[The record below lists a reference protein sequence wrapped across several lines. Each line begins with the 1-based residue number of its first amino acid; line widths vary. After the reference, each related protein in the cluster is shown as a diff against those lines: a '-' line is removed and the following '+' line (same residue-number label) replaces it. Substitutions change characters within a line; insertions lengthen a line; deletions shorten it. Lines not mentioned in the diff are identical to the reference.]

1 MFFQRSPVVRR
12 AVTAGGGMAAVLA
25 LAGAVLAP
33 TAQAGTI
40 RPTVHCVLPAGQG
53 DPSGP
58 QDVTVELSPATVAPG
73 GKVHARITLGPGP
86 AVSPMKLDQVPSTPS
101 IDLVMSGGA
110 TGKVT
115 VQGPT
120 VPVDVP
126 MQPAPI
132 VIPPYEGD
140 FFVPATA
147 SGPVEFTPVKMN
159 TATVVFGGNYNT
171 PCDVVS
177 GGGVVAAVTVQGGGG
192 AEATVSAPSGPVKP
206 STSVPLSGTG
216 WTPRATATASL
227 CDAGGGGCD
236 ATKLTGGPLVID
248 AAGTLSGSVTLANS
262 WTVADGS
269 YSVQV
274 SDGTKQAKTPLEVK
288 AYVPAGPYQL
298 TASPDHAPVG
308 SVITVSGRNYH
319 QDQQLNVVAL
329 DAAGNTLDDTAV
341 YPNTTTDGTFT
352 TEFTISDPAI
362 AFLHTDEGGLEGTDT
377 KVPFTVTTGGGP
389 GEGGTG
395 TQKFTFS
402 VTPGPLSMSQAGAE
416 VHFGSIQAD
425 GTSHDVHGTLNPIEV
440 SDARGGTAGWSLTGT
455 LGDFTAAGGG
465 TAVIPAAAVSWT
477 PSCSA
482 HADAVGTPS
491 AGAPGALGATPAGL
505 CELRSGSGQP
515 VGGVFDASAGLN
527 LHTPAVVPGGNYAAT
542 LTLSLS

>member
-1 MFFQRSPVVRR
+1 MFFQRSPVARR
-12 AVTAGGGMAAVLA
+12 SVMVGGGLTAALA

-33 TAQAGTI
+33 VAQAGTI

-73 GKVHARITLGPGP
+73 GKVHAKITLGPGP
-86 AVSPMKLDQVPSTPS
+86 AVSPMKLDDVPSTPS

-140 FFVPATA
+140 FFVPASA
-147 SGPVEFTPVKMN
+147 SGPIQFTPVKMN

-177 GGGVVAAVTVQGGGG
+177 GGGVVGTVTAQGGGG
-192 AEATVSAPSGPVKP
+192 AEATVSAPTGPVKP
-206 STSVPLSGTG
+206 STSVPLAGGG
-216 WTPRATATASL
+216 WTAGAAATASL
-227 CDAGGGGCD
+227 CDAGGAGCD
-236 ATKLTGGPLVID
+236 ATKLTASSLVID
-248 AAGTLSGSVTLANS
+248 ASGALIGSVTLANS

-274 SDGTKQAKTPLEVK
+274 SDGTKQAKAPLEVK
-288 AYVPAGPYQL
+288 AYVPAGPYEL
-298 TASPDHAPVG
+298 TASPNRAAVG
-308 SVITVSGRNYH
+308 TVITVSGKNYH

-341 YPNTTTDGTFT
+341 YPNTTTDGTFS

-362 AFLHTDEGGLEGTDT
+362 AFIHTDEGGLEGTET
-377 KVPFTVTTGGGP
+377 KVPFTVTTGGG
-389 GEGGTG
+389 GTG
-395 TQKFTFS
+395 TQKFTVS
-402 VTPGPLSMSQAGAE
+402 VTPGPLSMSQSGAE
-416 VHFGSIQAD
+416 VNFGTVQLD
-425 GTSHDVHGTLNPIEV
+425 GTSHDVPGTLNPIQV
-440 SDARGGTAGWSLTGT
+440 SDARGSAAGWSLTGT
-455 LGDFTAAGGG
+455 LSDFTAAGGAAG
-465 TAVIPAAAVSWT
+465 VIPAGAVSWT

-482 HADAVGTPS
+482 HADAVGTPN

-505 CELRSGSGQP
+505 CELPSGGGQV

-527 LHTPAVVPGGNYAAT
+527 LHTPAVIPGGNYAAT

>member
-1 MFFQRSPVVRR
+1 MT
-12 AVTAGGGMAAVLA
+12 TALA

-33 TAQAGTI
+33 AAQAGTI

-58 QDVTVELSPATVAPG
+58 QDVTVELSPASVAPG
-73 GKVHARITLGPGP
+73 GKVHAKVTLGPGP
-86 AVSPMKLDQVPSTPS
+86 AVSPMKLDDVPSTPS

-120 VPVDVP
+120 VLVDVP
-126 MQPAPI
+126 AQPAPI

-140 FFVPATA
+140 FFVPANA
-147 SGPVEFTPVKMN
+147 SGPIQFSPVRMN

-177 GGGVVAAVTVQGGGG
+177 GGGVVATVTAQGGGG
-192 AEATVSAPSGPVKP
+192 SAATVSAPSGPAGP
-206 STSVPLSGTG
+206 STSVPLSGGG
-216 WTPRATATASL
+216 WTPSASPTATL

-236 ATKLTGGPLVID
+236 ATKVTGGSLKID
-248 AAGTLSGSVTLANS
+248 AAGALSGAITLANS

-298 TASPDHAPVG
+298 TASPDRAAVG
-308 SVITVSGRNYH
+308 AVITVSGKNYH

-329 DAAGNTLDDTAV
+329 DSAGNTLDDTAV
-341 YPNTTTDGTFT
+341 YPNTTTDGTFS

-362 AFLHTDEGGLEGTDT
+362 AFIHTDEGGVEGTDT
-377 KVPFTVTTGGGP
+377 KIPFTVTTGGGP

-402 VTPGPLSMSQAGAE
+402 VTPGPLSMGQSGAE
-416 VHFGSIQAD
+416 VNFGTIQLD
-425 GTSHDVHGTLNPIEV
+425 GSSHDVAGTLNPVQV

-455 LGDFTAAGGG
+455 LSDFTAAGGG
-465 TAVIPAAAVSWT
+465 TAVIPAGAVSWT

-482 HADAVGTPS
+482 HADAIGTPS
-491 AGAPGALGATPAGL
+491 EGAPGALGATPAGL
-505 CELRSGSGQP
+505 CELPSGGGQV

-527 LHTPAVVPGGNYAAT
+527 LHTPAVIPGGNYAAT

>member
-1 MFFQRSPVVRR
+1 MFFQRSPVARR
-12 AVTAGGGMAAVLA
+12 SALLAGGVTTALA

-40 RPTVHCVLPAGQG
+40 HPTVHCVLPAGQG
-53 DPSGP
+53 EPSGP
-58 QDVTVELSPATVAPG
+58 QDITVDLTPATVQPG
-73 GKVHARITLGPGP
+73 GKVHAKVTLGPGP
-86 AVSPMKLDQVPSTPS
+86 ATSPFKLDDVPSTPS

-126 MQPAPI
+126 AAPAPI

-140 FFVPATA
+140 FFVPANA
-147 SGPVEFTPVKMN
+147 SGPIQFTPVKMN

-171 PCDVVS
+171 PCEVVS
-177 GGGVVAAVTVQGGGG
+177 GGGVVATVTAQGGGG
-192 AEATVSAPSGPVKP
+192 AEATVSVPAGPVKP
-206 STSVPLSGTG
+206 STSVTLSGAG
-216 WTPRATATASL
+216 WTPGATATPTL

-236 ATKLTGGPLVID
+236 ATKLVGGSLSID
-248 AAGTLSGSVTLANS
+248 AAGALGGSITLADS
-262 WTVADGS
+262 WTVPDGS

-274 SDGTKQAKTPLEVK
+274 SDGTKQAKAPLQVK
-288 AYVPAGPYQL
+288 AYVPAGPYEL
-298 TASPDHAPVG
+298 RAYPDRAAVG
-308 SVITVSGRNYH
+308 TVITVSGKNYH

-329 DAAGNTLDDTAV
+329 DADGNTLDDTAV
-341 YPNTTTDGTFT
+341 YPNTTTDGTFS

-362 AFLHTDEGGLEGTDT
+362 AFIHTDEGGVEGTDT
-377 KVPFTVTTGGGP
+377 KIPFTVTTGGEP

-402 VTPGPLSMSQAGAE
+402 VTPGPLSMSQAGGE
-416 VHFGSIQAD
+416 VNFGTVQLD
-425 GTSHDVHGTLNPIEV
+425 GSSHEVPGALNPIQV

-465 TAVIPAAAVSWT
+465 TAVIPAGAVSWT

-482 HADAVGTPS
+482 HADAIGTPT
-491 AGAPGALGATPAGL
+491 AGAPAALGATPAGL
-505 CELRSGSGQP
+505 CQVQAGGSV
-515 VGGVFDASAGLN
+515 VGGVYDASAGLK
-527 LHTPAVVPGGNYAAT
+527 LHVPAVVPGGNYAAT

>member
-1 MFFQRSPVVRR
+1 MT
-12 AVTAGGGMAAVLA
+12 TALA

-33 TAQAGTI
+33 AAQAGTI

-73 GKVHARITLGPGP
+73 GKVHAKITLGPGP
-86 AVSPMKLDQVPSTPS
+86 AVSPMKLDDVPSTPS

-120 VPVDVP
+120 VLVDVP

-140 FFVPATA
+140 FFVPANA
-147 SGPVEFTPVKMN
+147 SGPIQFTPVKMN

-171 PCDVVS
+171 PCEVVS
-177 GGGVVAAVTVQGGGG
+177 GGGVVATVTAEGGGG
-192 AEATVSAPSGPVKP
+192 AEATVSAPTGSVKP
-206 STSVPLSGTG
+206 STSVPLSGGG
-216 WTPRATATASL
+216 WTPGATATPTL

-236 ATKLTGGPLVID
+236 ATKVTGSSLVID
-248 AAGTLSGSVTLANS
+248 ASGALSGAITLANS
-262 WTVADGS
+262 WTIADGS
-269 YSVQV
+269 YAVQV
-274 SDGTKQAKTPLEVK
+274 SDGTKQARAPLQVK
-288 AYVPAGPYQL
+288 AHVPAGPYEL
-298 TASPDHAPVG
+298 RAYPDRAALG
-308 SVITVSGRNYH
+308 SVITVSGKNYH

-329 DAAGNTLDDTAV
+329 DAEGNTLDDTAV
-341 YPNTTTDGTFT
+341 YPSTTTDGTFT

-362 AFLHTDEGGLEGTDT
+362 AFIHTDEGGVEGTNT
-377 KVPFTVTTGGGP
+377 KVPFTVTDP

-395 TQKFTFS
+395 TQRFTFS
-402 VTPGPLSMSQAGAE
+402 VTPGPLSMSQSGAE
-416 VHFGSIQAD
+416 VNFGTVQLD
-425 GTSHDVHGTLNPIEV
+425 GSSHDVPGTLNPIQV
-440 SDARGGTAGWSLTGT
+440 SDARGTTVGWSLTGT
-455 LGDFTAAGGG
+455 LSDFAAAGGG
-465 TAVIPAAAVSWT
+465 TAVIPAGAVSWT
-477 PSCSA
+477 PSCAA
-482 HADAVGTPS
+482 HADAIGTPT

-505 CELRSGSGQP
+505 CELPAGGGQV

-527 LHTPAVVPGGNYAAT
+527 LHTPAVIPGGNYAAT